1 MRDLIE
7 AVALEGTT
15 LRVRARE
22 PLPVDLPA
30 LLVGTA
36 MRVFER
42 HPVLRR
48 VALTTPSAD
57 LSVSRE
63 EIERNL
69 PPEGFAALREWGRW
83 RQALARAVQA
93 YTAEH
98 PAP

>member
-1 MRDLIE
+1 VRELIE
-7 AVALEGTT
+7 SVVLEGTT

-22 PLPVDLPA
+22 PLPVELPA

-48 VALTTPSAD
+48 VALSTPSAE
-57 LSVSRE
+57 LAVSRE
-63 EIERNL
+63 EIERGL
-69 PPEGFAALREWGRW
+69 APEGFASLREWGRW

-98 PAP
+98 PAS